1 MARIVQRRM
10 YWDAP
15 PDTDLVAY
23 EIYVGDPSVADFLA
37 QIDAGQVQPHATVSA
52 PEGEQ
57 PATEY
62 YLASLPEGNYQLA
75 VAALDDDGNYSDP
88 YQHPAWA
95 DVPLD
100 VTPPAAPSGGGLD

>member
-15 PDTDLVAY
+15 PATDLAAY
-23 EIYVGDPSVADFLA
+23 EVYVGDPAQTDFLE
-37 QIDAGQVQPHATVSA
+37 QIDAGQVTPHAVIEGTPPA
-52 PEGEQ
+52 P
-57 PATEY
+57 EY
-62 YLASLPEGNYQLA
+62 YLASLAEGNYQLA
-75 VAALDDDGNYSDP
+75 VAAKDDDGNYSDP
-88 YQHPAWA
+88 YQHPDWR